1 MLSTNARASSV
12 PRCLIKT
19 CMGQPSPVR
28 STTPFRKTVKS
39 VWLKQRKRI
48 GRIAV
53 NTYQGLVPRIYSR
66 SMQGVTR
73 NDMDVFR
80 QMFLKRRSFG
90 SLDARLPCHDR
101 AHFRGCHPVDFP
113 TSHREYGGVRIK
125 DHVSLKEIKGTRTGN
140 GKAMILTWSVLCS
153 DPIDVLG
160 LDGVHYEIR
169 RS

>member
-1 MLSTNARASSV
+1 MLSTNVRASSV

-48 GRIAV
+48 GRTAV
-53 NTYQGLVPRIYSR
+53 NTYQGLVPRVYSR

-73 NDMDVFR
+73 NDMHVFR

-101 AHFRGCHPVDFP
+101 AHLRSCHPVDFSTP
-113 TSHREYGGVRIK
+113 HREACQRGGNQGEQGTERKCDDTDMVRT
-125 DHVSLKEIKGTRTGN
+125 LQRLCRCTR
-140 GKAMILTWSVLCS
+140 
-153 DPIDVLG
+153 P
-160 LDGVHYEIR
+160 R
-169 RS
+169 RSTL

>member
-48 GRIAV
+48 GRTAV

-73 NDMDVFR
+73 NNMHVFR

-101 AHFRGCHPVDFP
+101 AHFRGCHPVDFY
-113 TSHREYGGVRIK
+113 TSHREYEHGRAYREVCQLGRNQGGRERETERK
-125 DHVSLKEIKGTRTGN
+125 CE
-140 GKAMILTWSVLCS
+140 
-153 DPIDVLG
+153 
-160 LDGVHYEIR
+160 
-169 RS
+169 